1 MPSASKMGNMIR
13 ILGMPDVNLATG
25 GGSAQLD
32 AEITARQNADYT
44 LQLNLNSEI
53 TSRSEGDQGLTTDI
67 GNEVT
72 ARKAADTTLQNAIN
86 SEATARQNADSTIT
100 SNLNSEITA
109 RQNSDSTITS
119 NLNLEITARQNS
131 DSTITSNLNL
141 EVTAR
146 QNSDSTI
153 TSNLN
158 LEISAR
164 LDADS
169 TLQSNINAIFQGDK
183 SFRLKSIVGTTLT
196 IEAGFM
202 LTASGTEF
210 RLASDLAYPL
220 ASYSVD
226 GDYYVC
232 LDLLSFDSS
241 TPTNVN
247 GRIVYDVTAANILLL
262 SIPVNYS
269 RYAPLGTVER
279 VAGTWVNQQTI
290 AKFRHEDVVLGA
302 DASLEYSM
310 PFTAISSVGSAG
322 QIKAGHILTTLSFPS
337 TLSATQYSYYNLT
350 SINDGTSNARNLTNN
365 GTILFN
371 GIDILGNTSGCASL
385 NGSSQWFST
394 TSSFFN
400 PGNNDFTCGGW
411 FKPTTYTSGLQT
423 LFGQWSAIGNLS
435 FMVRLTAAGMLEVYA
450 SSDGTTTAFA
460 TLNPLVT
467 SGWMHVV
474 MRYSTGLSTLEIFV
488 NSTSIGSLSTS
499 LFSASSPDFAIGRGA
514 SNNYFSGLVDEFF
527 FATPLLTDNGIAKL
541 YAYKLTHNR
550 LLSPESQRWY
560 FWGTSAGQT
569 RQIDNPVIDI
579 DPNEVWWDLS
589 AESASVAA
597 KLHNVSSLGSSKPA
611 KSKTLELTASEFDSL
626 LPITHNLGVV
636 PEMSFKVKNIG
647 NDYEYEMALPFV
659 ATTTQIKFSGTPGS
673 SLTSLYG
680 ASTICILNYS
690 TTALSI
696 YIPSMIWNTYTTS
709 SIVAAVSDQDQVF
722 WDTTSASC
730 TAILPAA
737 PTIGTTVRLID
748 FKGTWGTN
756 QLVVVRSG
764 NKIQGLTED
773 LYLNIPWDSCTLVF
787 DGVDNWHLIYN

>member
-32 AEITARQNADYT
+32 AEVTARQNADSTLQSNINAEITARSECDQGLTTDINNEITSRQQADSTLQSNLNLEITARQNADST
-44 LQLNLNSEI
+44 LQSNLNSEI
-53 TSRSEGDQGLTTDI
+53 TSRQNADSTLTSNLNSEI
-67 GNEVT
+67 T
-72 ARKAADTTLQNAIN
+72 AR
-86 SEATARQNADSTIT
+86 SNADSTIT

-109 RQNSDSTITS
+109 RQNADSTLQS
-119 NLNLEITARQNS
+119 NLNSEITSRQ
-131 DSTITSNLNL
+131 
-141 EVTAR
+141 
-146 QNSDSTI
+146 
-153 TSNLN
+153 
-158 LEISAR
+158 
-164 LDADS
+164 DADS

-183 SFRLKSIVGTTLT
+183 SFRLKTIVGTTLT

-210 RLASDLAYPL
+210 RLASDLAYSL
-220 ASYSVD
+220 ASYTVD

-232 LDLLSFDSS
+232 IDLLSFDSS

-247 GRIVYDVTAANILLL
+247 GRIVYDVTASNILLI

-269 RYAPLGTVER
+269 RYAPLGTIER
-279 VAGTWVNQQTI
+279 IAGTWVNQQTI
-290 AKFRHEDVVLGA
+290 AKLRHEDVTLGA

-310 PFTAISSVGSAG
+310 PFTSISAVGAAG
-322 QIKAGHILTTLSFPS
+322 QIKAGHILSNSSFPS
-337 TLSATQYSYYNLT
+337 TLSVTQYSYYNLT

-371 GIDILGNTSGCASL
+371 GIDILGNTSGCSSL

-394 TSSFFN
+394 TSPFFN

-411 FKPTTYTSGLQT
+411 FKPTSYTSGLQT
-423 LFGQWSAIGNLS
+423 LFGQWSVVGNLS

-460 TLNPLVT
+460 TLDPLVT

-474 MRYSTGLSTLEIFV
+474 LRYATGSSTLEIFV
-488 NSTSIGSLSTS
+488 NSTSVGSLTTS
-499 LFSASSPDFAIGRGA
+499 LFSAPSPNFAIGRGA
-514 SNNYFSGLVDEFF
+514 GNNYFSGLVDEFF
-527 FATPLLTDNGIAKL
+527 FANPLLTDNAIAKI

-569 RQIDNPVIDI
+569 RQLDSPVIDI

-589 AESASVAA
+589 AESASIAV

-611 KSKTLELTASEFDSL
+611 KAKTLEMMASDMDAI

-636 PEMSFKVKNIG
+636 PELSFKTLNISG
-647 NDYEYEMALPFV
+647 DYEYASSLPFV
-659 ATTTQIKFSGTPGS
+659 ATTTQIKYSGPPAS
-673 SLTSLYG
+673 SLSSIFG
-680 ASTICILNYS
+680 SSTICILNYS
-690 TTALSI
+690 TAALSL
-696 YIPSMIWNTYTTS
+696 YVPSLVWNTYTTNS
-709 SIVAAVSDQDQVF
+709 SVGYLSDQDQVF
-722 WDTTSASC
+722 WDTSLGSC
-730 TAILPAA
+730 IATLPIA
-737 PTIGTTVRLID
+737 PTLGSTVRLID

-756 QLVVVRSG
+756 NLIVQRNG
-764 NKIQGLTED
+764 NKIQGITDD
-773 LYLNIPWDSCTLVF
+773 LYLTVPWDSCTLVF
-787 DGVDNWHLIYN
+787 DGVDNWHLIYS